1 MQLDANLGFQVEC
14 MAVLIEREGG
24 PSVWKFRISG
34 SRDLQKM
41 PAMREEHRV
50 MLMTCTKST
59 KSMTKQNRQCTKQE
73 GGGGPFQEFL
83 CCFSPHLQSRGNR
96 SENRPEFVLKPTPL
110 G

>member
-73 GGGGPFQEFL
+73 GGGDPFKNSCAASLLIYSQEAIDLRTGQNLF
-83 CCFSPHLQSRGNR
+83 
-96 SENRPEFVLKPTPL
+96 
-110 G
+110 